1 MSVEVQSSFKDQFS
15 LVKTSDKDTGFYNN
29 KYSYLNQE
37 TAYVEPVKP
46 ENMFPFNTFETLKN
60 SADPNRFNT
69 RSRDGTLI
77 IKDYHSNEVGQ
88 YATPKKE
95 INYMFEPMKN
105 DNALAGDTKIL
116 DKIGLD
122 RFSSALKYKNGDL
135 LDNTNIRPEW
145 IDGVPTTFMIRPRE
159 KTQEELRGKGVNSQR
174 LASENRPN
182 QTGKIGEGMSVDPE
196 EINGT
201 RVPMLRYREQNS
213 VDDLLRTTGAITK
226 PEWRSLVRKTDSER
240 SYMKSIDGP
249 PMASVAREEFRNE
262 QPARP
267 TQKEDENNFMGP
279 SYSYVNNAEYRNYQ
293 AANPTHREDYIDEQ
307 QLTGTVSYVGKE
319 EYRNYQ
325 SANPTHRTAYEGML
339 PITGVNSFVPKEE
352 FRNYQS
358 ANPTLRTEYE
368 GMLPITGVNSFV
380 PKEEFRNYQSANPT
394 LRTDYEGMLPITNTH
409 SFVPKETYRNY
420 QAANPTIRTDYEGML
435 PITGTT
441 SFVPKEEFR
450 NYQAANPTQRTDYEG
465 MLPITGTSS
474 FVPKEEFRNNQ
485 AALPTNREEL
495 YDGVSGT
502 FNMSGGMVYENMQP
516 ANPTNRMDYEETKY
530 INGSFNQSSGQYR
543 PYNDITR
550 AGMVEDVLARDYNG
564 PQFSFVSKDI
574 SRVSANNMVLNEAV
588 ENSINLTNRELGGGG
603 TDRIPQGRENIG
615 LYTDRNRREKT
626 GTLEGG
632 GKVRNVAVNYIGEVP
647 KTRGYNL
654 LQERSPINQHVP
666 ASLNMNPFVNN
677 IIYTGPSTV
686 DIVRETTNIS
696 DRLLDR
702 K

>member
-1 MSVEVQSSFKDQFS
+1 
-15 LVKTSDKDTGFYNN
+15 
-29 KYSYLNQE
+29 
-37 TAYVEPVKP
+37 
-46 ENMFPFNTFETLKN
+46 MFPFNTFETLKN
-60 SADPNRFNT
+60 SGDPNKFNT

-88 YATPKKE
+88 YARPKKE
-95 INYMFEPMKN
+95 VDYMFEPMKN
-105 DNALAGDTKIL
+105 DNALAGDTKIV

-174 LASENRPN
+174 LASENRMN
-182 QTGKIGEGMSVDPE
+182 ETGKIGEGISVDPE

-213 VDDLLRTTGAITK
+213 VDDLLRTTGVITK

-262 QPARP
+262 QAARP
-267 TQKEDENNFMGP
+267 TQKEEENNFMGP

-293 AANPTHREDYIDEQ
+293 AANPTHREDYIDDQ
-307 QLTGTVSYVGKE
+307 QLTGTISYVGKE
-319 EYRNYQ
+319 EFRNYQ
-325 SANPTHRTAYEGML
+325 SANPTQRTSYEGML

-358 ANPTLRTEYE
+358 ANPTIRTDYE
-368 GMLPITGVNSFV
+368 GMLPITGINSFV

-394 LRTDYEGMLPITNTH
+394 
-409 SFVPKETYRNY
+409 
-420 QAANPTIRTDYEGML
+420 IRTDYEGML
-435 PITGTT
+435 PITGIN

-450 NYQAANPTQRTDYEG
+450 NYQAANPTIRTEYEG
-465 MLPITGTSS
+465 LNPITGTTSFVPRDQYRNYQAANPTNRTEYEGLNPITGTTS
-474 FVPKEEFRNNQ
+474 FVPKDTFRNNQ

-495 YDGVSGT
+495 YDGISGT

-516 ANPTNRMDYEETKY
+516 LKPTHRIDYEETKY
-530 INGSFNQSSGQYR
+530 INGGYNQSSGQYR
-543 PYNDITR
+543 PSDDITR
-550 AGMVEDVLARDYNG
+550 SGSVEEVMAKDYKG
-564 PQFSFVSKDI
+564 GAFSFVGREI
-574 SRVSANNMVLNEAV
+574 SHTSANNMVLNEAI
-588 ENSINLTNRELGGGG
+588 ENSINLANRELGGGG
-603 TDRIPQGRENIG
+603 TDRIPQGRNNIG
-615 LYTDRNRREKT
+615 EYSDRNRREKT

-632 GKVRNVAVNYIGEVP
+632 GRVRNVAVNYIGEVP
-647 KTRGYNL
+647 KTRGYNI

-677 IIYTGPSTV
+677 IMYSGPSTV
-686 DIVRETTNIS
+686 DIIRETTEIS